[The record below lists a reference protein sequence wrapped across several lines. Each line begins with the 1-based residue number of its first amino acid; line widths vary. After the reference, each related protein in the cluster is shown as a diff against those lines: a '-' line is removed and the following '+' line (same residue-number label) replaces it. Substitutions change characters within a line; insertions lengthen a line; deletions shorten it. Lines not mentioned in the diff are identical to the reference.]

1 MADFEVRRVA
11 GSASIEDAHAVRRT
25 VFVEGQ
31 GVPEAIEM
39 DDRDAEAWHV
49 VAYYG
54 DEPVGTARL
63 REPDPGVA
71 KVERVAVRE
80 DYRGQG
86 LGRLLMHELEDVARE
101 AGMDEAVL
109 HGQTAVEGFYESLG
123 YETVSDVFYEADI
136 PHVEMRKP
144 LVRDSW
150 TC

>member
-11 GSASIEDAHAVRRT
+11 GSASLEDAHAVRRA

-31 GVPEAIEM
+31 GVPEATEM
-39 DDRDAEAWHV
+39 DGLDAEARHV
-49 VAYYG
+49 VAYDG
-54 DEPVGTARL
+54 DEPVGAARL
-63 REPDPGVA
+63 REPDPSVA